1 MQVHASFYHINYQYH
16 MRYVKRIAKLQ
27 ITYRGVQNPPVPANP
42 PRQ

>member
-27 ITYRGVQNPPVPANP
+27 ITYLIKQHHFFF
-42 PRQ
+42 